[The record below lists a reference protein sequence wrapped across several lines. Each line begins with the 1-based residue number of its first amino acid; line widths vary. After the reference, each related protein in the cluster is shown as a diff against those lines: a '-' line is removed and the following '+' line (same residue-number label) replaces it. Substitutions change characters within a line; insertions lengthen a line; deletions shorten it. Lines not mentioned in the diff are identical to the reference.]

1 MLTAEARVETE
12 RASRYLV
19 QLCRHAQQM
28 GRHSHY
34 RARPHSSGDAHR
46 APEVHHVEWTDTHG
60 TVRVSLGQWTMQA
73 TADALTLRA
82 EADTEEDLKRI
93 QELVAGRMEKIGTRD
108 RLTVTWQRLGTTDL
122 QPDEPDSVA
131 GSQPREE
138 QQHPTGA
145 QRRWSFG
152 VVGGVVALIIVAHL
166 VLGGSVLAASRW
178 LGWGAGA
185 VVLVVVLAKVIGIG
199 TLATRHGHLHTR
211 KRKSGHDSPRTGSS
225 RRSS

>member
-1 MLTAEARVETE
+1 MPTAEARVETE

-34 RARPHSSGDAHR
+34 GARAHTGGDAHR
-46 APEVHHVEWTDTHG
+46 PPEVQHVEWSDTHG

-82 EADTEEDLKRI
+82 EADTEEDLQRI
-93 QELVAGRMEKIGTRD
+93 QQLVAGRIEKIGRRD
-108 RLTVTWQRLGTTDL
+108 RLTVTWHRLEATGL
-122 QPDEPDSVA
+122 WQNEPA
-131 GSQPREE
+131 PPEGSQPREE
-138 QQHPTGA
+138 MQHPSGA
-145 QRRWSFG
+145 RPRRSFG
-152 VVGGVVALIIVAHL
+152 VIGGVVALIIVAHL

-185 VVLVVVLAKVIGIG
+185 LVVAVVLAKVIGIG
-199 TLATRHGHLHTR
+199 TLAARHGHLRTR
-211 KRKSGHDSPRTGSS
+211 KRASGHGSPRTGSS